1 MPDTLGFRMKF
12 GITTPSTNTIVQP
25 EYDDLRP
32 HGVTNH
38 LGRMHIPPMAIRTAA
53 DFDESIRLIA
63 AALDEAVD
71 RVMTCDP
78 GYLILGISAV
88 SVAGGSKASSDA
100 MRERMRQRAGRHIG
114 VSHAGD
120 ALPAALKAYGLG
132 PGARIAMFDPYFPSI
147 EGPQRSFFKEHGYE
161 VVRVKHLQGA
171 SPVLYAHTSVAEMI
185 DTVHEIDGKDVD
197 VIIQFGANLPFAR
210 LAGEAERWLRKPVIS
225 VNSATYWHACRQT
238 GILDRRYDYG
248 RLWSEF

>member
-1 MPDTLGFRMKF
+1 MKF
-12 GITTPSTNTIVQP
+12 GITTPLPNTIVQP

-32 HGVTNH
+32 HGVTITWAACTS
-38 LGRMHIPPMAIRTAA
+38 RPWPSAPPRLR
-53 DFDESIRLIA
+53 ESLRLIA

-88 SVAGGSKASSDA
+88 SVPGGTRATSDA
-100 MRERMRQRAGRHIG
+100 MRERMRTRAGRPIG

-147 EGPQRSFFKEHGYE
+147 EGPQRSFFKDHGYE

-185 DTVHEIDGKDVD
+185 DTVHEIDGKDID
-197 VIIQFGANLPFAR
+197 VSIQFGANLPFAR
-210 LAGEAERWLRKPVIS
+210 LAGEAERWLRK
-225 VNSATYWHACRQT
+225 R
-238 GILDRRYDYG
+238 
-248 RLWSEF
+248 